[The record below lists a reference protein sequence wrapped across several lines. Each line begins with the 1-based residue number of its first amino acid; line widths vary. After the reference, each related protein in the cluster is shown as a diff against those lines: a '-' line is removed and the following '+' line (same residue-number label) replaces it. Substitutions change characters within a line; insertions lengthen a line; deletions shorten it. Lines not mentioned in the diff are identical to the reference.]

1 MSSFSVIAALL
12 LAQAGPVVALTPVAD
27 EAASAASLSSENR
40 AIVRCSAAF
49 SLVAF
54 GQANGNADAQKW
66 PAMGERGRE
75 FFVRALA
82 GLMDETGL
90 NRDGVSQLVSTEAQ
104 RLWDTDTLNDVM
116 PACLLMLE
124 TSGV

>member
-1 MSSFSVIAALL
+1 MFAALL
-12 LAQAGPVVALTPVAD
+12 LAQAGPGAALTPIAD
-27 EAASAASLSSENR
+27 EVSSAADLSSENR

-49 SLVAF
+49 SLIAY
-54 GQANGNADAQKW
+54 GQESGNADAQKW
-66 PAMGERGRE
+66 PAMSERGRE

-90 NRDGVSQLVSTEAQ
+90 NRDGVSELVANEAQ
-104 RLWDTDTLNDVM
+104 ALINNGNLNDVM